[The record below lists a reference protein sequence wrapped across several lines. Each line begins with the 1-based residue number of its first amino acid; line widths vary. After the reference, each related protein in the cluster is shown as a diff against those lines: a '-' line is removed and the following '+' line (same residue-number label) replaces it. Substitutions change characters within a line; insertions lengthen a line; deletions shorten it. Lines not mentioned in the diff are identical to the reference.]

1 MKIHS
6 NSSPFASTTF
16 SSCPSNSAH
25 EKRVR
30 FRYFSK
36 FSKMDKNTF
45 FDTPIRTKNRKFNG
59 RRIGDT

>member
-1 MKIHS
+1 MQ
-6 NSSPFASTTF
+6 
-16 SSCPSNSAH
+16 C

-36 FSKMDKNTF
+36 YQKMDKNTF

-59 RRIGDT
+59 GRIGDT